1 MSAAA
6 SYTIGVWAADRAATD
21 EFSRILA
28 EYAYRIVATPPC
40 VDAWRSVDLLFVDSD
55 VATQYAADIDALK
68 RLHIGRFL
76 PRVVVLSGG
85 SNSAPWLDAG
95 FDDVVYLP
103 AQRSEVL
110 ARLRV
115 LLRLRASSIEADRLS
130 VARNHMIVESSIDA
144 VIAVDHDGYIV
155 DFNPAAESMF
165 QYPREAV
172 LGKPF
177 PLLAQADFR
186 SRYLEG
192 FNRYVV
198 KGRSKIAGRRTELHA
213 ARSNG
218 ELFPAEL
225 SLTRIEGHE
234 APTFF
239 AFVRD
244 LTEQKRA
251 ERDLA
256 HLAAIVE
263 SSEEAIIGQSLDGL
277 ITTWNK
283 GAENLF
289 GYSVEEAIGK
299 PTDMLHP
306 PGRAQEVA
314 MQRSSVARGRR
325 RVDFDAVRM
334 RKDGTLIDTTV
345 RVSPIL
351 ARDGAIIGAST
362 IAYDISV
369 RKRERVALQE
379 SEERYRSLVAAT
391 TSIVWTTD
399 GEGRF
404 VDPQS
409 SWQSYTGQPWPDHQ
423 GWGWSAMLHPADRVR
438 ISQRWASVI
447 VARRIFED
455 QCRLWHAQSGAYRY
469 SLMRAVPIQ
478 RPDGSVREC
487 IGTISD
493 VDDAKRAEEAIRAM
507 NQELELRVAERTAD
521 LAQANRELEAFS
533 YSVSHDLRAPLRA
546 IGGFTEIMLDAYA
559 AMLDDEGKRLMQ
571 RIITNVRR
579 MDALVTDLLTFSRMS
594 RVPVSKRTIAP
605 GQMVHDIVDEL
616 VAEHKDRRFE
626 VRVGTLPP
634 CSADSSLLR
643 QVFVNLLSNA
653 FKYTG
658 GRDPAVIEVGCIS
671 EEDPLRPLVYVVRDN
686 GVGFDMRF
694 AGKLFQV
701 FERLHNRHD
710 VEGTGVGLAL
720 VRRIVERHGGTVW
733 AESAPDRG
741 ASFYFTL
748 EPDAPEVQTQPCAQP
763 LRQPVA

>member
-6 SYTIGVWAADRAATD
+6 PYTIGVWTAERASTD

-28 EYAYRIVATPPC
+28 ECAYSIVATPPS
-40 VDAWRSVDLLFVDSD
+40 VDAWRDVDLLFVDSD
-55 VATQYAADIDALK
+55 IATQYAADIDALK
-68 RLHIGRFL
+68 RLHIGHFL
-76 PRVVVLSGG
+76 PKVVVLPAVSD
-85 SNSAPWLDAG
+85 SAPWLDAG

-103 AQRSEVL
+103 AQRSVVL

-115 LLRLRASSIEADRLS
+115 LLRLRASSIESDRLS

-144 VIAVDHDGYIV
+144 VIAVDHGGYIV

-177 PLLAQADFR
+177 PLLAQINFR
-186 SRYLEG
+186 LRYLES
-192 FNRYVV
+192 FSRYVV
-198 KGRSKIAGRRTELHA
+198 KGRSKIPGRRTELRA
-213 ARSNG
+213 VRSNG
-218 ELFPAEL
+218 EFFPAEL

-289 GYSVEEAIGK
+289 GYTAEEAIGK

-306 PGRAQEVA
+306 PEHAHEGAV
-314 MQRSSVARGRR
+314 QRSSVARGRR

-334 RKDGTLIDTTV
+334 RRDGTLIDTTV

-351 ARDGAIIGAST
+351 ARDGTIIGAST
-362 IAYDISV
+362 IAYDISA

-404 VDPQS
+404 IEPQS
-409 SWQSYTGQPWPDHQ
+409 SWQAYTGQPWPEHQ
-423 GWGWSAMLHPADRVR
+423 GLGWFDMLHPADRARV
-438 ISQRWASVI
+438 SQRWAGAI

-455 QCRLWHAQSGAYRY
+455 QCRLWHGQSGAYRY
-469 SLMRAVPIQ
+469 SSMR
-478 RPDGSVREC
+478 
-487 IGTISD
+487 
-493 VDDAKRAEEAIRAM
+493 
-507 NQELELRVAERTAD
+507 
-521 LAQANRELEAFS
+521 
-533 YSVSHDLRAPLRA
+533 
-546 IGGFTEIMLDAYA
+546 
-559 AMLDDEGKRLMQ
+559 
-571 RIITNVRR
+571 
-579 MDALVTDLLTFSRMS
+579 
-594 RVPVSKRTIAP
+594 
-605 GQMVHDIVDEL
+605 
-616 VAEHKDRRFE
+616 
-626 VRVGTLPP
+626 
-634 CSADSSLLR
+634 
-643 QVFVNLLSNA
+643 
-653 FKYTG
+653 
-658 GRDPAVIEVGCIS
+658 
-671 EEDPLRPLVYVVRDN
+671 
-686 GVGFDMRF
+686 
-694 AGKLFQV
+694 
-701 FERLHNRHD
+701 
-710 VEGTGVGLAL
+710 
-720 VRRIVERHGGTVW
+720 
-733 AESAPDRG
+733 
-741 ASFYFTL
+741 
-748 EPDAPEVQTQPCAQP
+748 
-763 LRQPVA
+763 

>member
-1 MSAAA
+1 MSA
-6 SYTIGVWAADRAATD
+6 SYTIGVWAEDRATTE
-21 EFSRILA
+21 EFRRILV
-28 EYAYRIVATPPC
+28 ECGYRIVAVPPS
-40 VDAWRSVDLLFVDSD
+40 VEAWRDVDLLFTDGA
-55 VATQYAADIDALK
+55 VATRYATDIDALK
-68 RLHIGRFL
+68 RQQVGRFL
-76 PRVVVLSGG
+76 PRVVVLHTASD
-85 SNSAPWLDAG
+85 SAPWLDAG
-95 FDDVVYLP
+95 FDDVVSLP

-115 LLRLRASSIEADRLS
+115 LLRLRANSIEIDRLS
-130 VARNHMIVESSIDA
+130 AARNHMIVESSIDA
-144 VIAVDHDGYIV
+144 VIAVDHGGYIV

-177 PLLAQADFR
+177 PMLAQADFR
-186 SRYLEG
+186 SRYFES
-192 FNRYVV
+192 FSRYVAT
-198 KGRSKIAGRRTELHA
+198 GRSKIAGRRTELRA
-213 ARSNG
+213 LRSSG
-218 ELFPAEL
+218 EPFPAEL
-225 SLTRIEGHE
+225 SLTCIEGHE

-289 GYSVEEAIGK
+289 GYTAEEAIGR
-299 PTDMLHP
+299 PTDML
-306 PGRAQEVA
+306 RAPEPAHEDAVQP
-314 MQRSSVARGRR
+314 SSVARGRR
-325 RVDFDAVRM
+325 RVDFDVVRM
-334 RKDGTLIDTTV
+334 RKDGTPIDTTV

-351 ARDGAIIGAST
+351 ARDGSIIGAST
-362 IAYDISV
+362 IAYDISA
-369 RKRERVALQE
+369 RKRERIALQE

-399 GEGRF
+399 GGGRF
-404 VDPQS
+404 VEPQS
-409 SWQSYTGQPWPDHQ
+409 SWQAYTGQPWPDHR
-423 GWGWSAMLHPADRVR
+423 GWGWSEMLHPADRTR
-438 ISQRWASVI
+438 ISQRWAGAI

-469 SLMRAVPIQ
+469 SSMRAVPIQ
-478 RPDGSVREC
+478 RGDGSVREC
-487 IGTISD
+487 IGTITD

-507 NQELELRVAERTAD
+507 NQELELRVAARTAD

-546 IGGFTEIMLDAYA
+546 IGGFTEIVIDAYG

-571 RIITNVRR
+571 RIVSNVRR

-605 GQMVHDIVDEL
+605 GQMVQDIVDEL
-616 VAEHKDRRFE
+616 AAEHGGRRFE

-653 FKYTG
+653 FKYTS
-658 GRDPAVIEVGCIS
+658 GRDPAVIQVDCITDD
-671 EEDPLRPLVYVVRDN
+671 DPLKPLVYVVRDN

-720 VRRIVERHGGTVW
+720 VRRIVERHGGSVW

-748 EPDAPEVQTQPCAQP
+748 EPDATVQHVPA
-763 LRQPVA
+763 LRQPAA